1 MTPVNQPHSNA
12 PGDLVPGPF
21 IPPADTVAALAR
33 QIESS
38 RLLRLLEHWS
48 AVRGERLMPA
58 WQQIDATEI
67 APALPI
73 IWSWK
78 YDPTT
83 DSFTGRIAGDEIRTM
98 VGRPITGVPMADY
111 FDGWNYQ
118 QIFIRHKRVV
128 SEPAIALERGLVF
141 YRGDYCGLGE
151 RLILPLAG
159 DGMRGDGII
168 GATSYHLQPALFDGS
183 DDMAQLYR
191 KYQAMLGG
199 TATAYFP
206 LCASGPEAAAPLTGP
221 ESPVAEEIMLTAAE

>member
-1 MTPVNQPHSNA
+1 VTPVNCPDNA
-12 PGDLVPGPF
+12 PGASVAGAF
-21 IPPADTVAALAR
+21 IPADNVAAIAK
-33 QIESS
+33 QIQSD

-48 AVRGERLMPA
+48 AVRGQRLMPA

-67 APALPI
+67 APVLSI

-78 YDPTT
+78 YDRMA

-111 FDGWNYQ
+111 FEGWNYE

-128 SEPAIALERGLVF
+128 TEPAIALERGLVF

-159 DGMRGDGII
+159 DGVRGDGIV

-183 DDMAQLYR
+183 NDMAQLYR
-191 KYQAMLGG
+191 KYRAMLGG

-206 LCASGPEAAAPLTGP
+206 LHASGAEAAAPLTDSEWP
-221 ESPVAEEIMLTAAE
+221 AAEELAQAAAE